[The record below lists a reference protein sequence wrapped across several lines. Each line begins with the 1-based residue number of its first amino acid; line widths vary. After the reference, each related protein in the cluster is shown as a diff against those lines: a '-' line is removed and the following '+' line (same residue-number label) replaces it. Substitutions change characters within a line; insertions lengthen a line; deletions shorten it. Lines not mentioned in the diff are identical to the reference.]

1 MKAPSLPLINL
12 PKSLVGFSRGLVAL
26 SLLGSLVLGS
36 SKTQAADGTWNL
48 DGNGNWDLATT
59 APWLN
64 GIVASGIG
72 SNAYFNTL
80 NISANTTVTLTE
92 SLTIGNLYFGDV
104 PAGQNWTLARTG
116 AAELT
121 LQTSSGGPLITIDNG
136 TTTIS
141 AALAGTQGFTKAGSG
156 TLVLSGSNTLT
167 GGITV
172 SAGTLDIWSASTSNN
187 IDLAAGTILAVSNPN
202 SSSSGNNITTISGN
216 ITGSG
221 RINKT
226 NSNSTLVLT
235 GDSTSTGGT
244 TLGDGIIM
252 VGTGLNNGIG
262 TGTLTL
268 NRGALLST
276 DNNSRTFANTL
287 AMGGNPTLRFGAL
300 EGATTGL
307 GNLTFSSTTNVSLG
321 SEKTMTINNNTRV
334 TFKNSWSGNPG
345 WNITKAGTGTLV
357 LDGNITGANGVGLI
371 VNSGTLILNGSK
383 STVAPV
389 TVNSGGTLAGNSP
402 SMTGVF
408 TLNTGGAISPGDGG
422 IGTLT
427 ATNLTWNGEA
437 SGSFA
442 QMKFELG
449 NVGNLGLA
457 ATSDKLSLGAGILT
471 KGTGS
476 IFAFDFL
483 GTGSEGN
490 TYTLLTF
497 GSTGFS
503 VGDFSYT
510 NLAGGLS
517 GTFTLQGNSLMFSV
531 VPEPQTYVLLAVG
544 LMAVLLVR
552 RKQRA

>member
-1 MKAPSLPLINL
+1 MKAPSLPPINL
-12 PKSLVGFSRGLVAL
+12 PKSLLGFSRGLVAL
-26 SLLGSLVLGS
+26 SLLGSLALGS
-36 SKTQAADGTWNL
+36 SKAQAADGTWTLN
-48 DGNGNWDLATT
+48 GNGNWNSTT
-59 APWLN
+59 PAPWAGGN
-64 GIVASGIG
+64 IASGVG
-72 SNAYFNTL
+72 SNAYFNT
-80 NISANTTVTLTE
+80 IDITANTTVTLTE
-92 SLTIGNLYFGDV
+92 NLTIGNLYFGDTGSSV
-104 PAGQNWTLARTG
+104 QNWNLVRTG

-141 AALAGTQGFTKAGSG
+141 AALAGNQGFTKAGSG
-156 TLVLSGSNTLT
+156 TLILSGNNTLT
-167 GGITV
+167 GAITV
-172 SAGTLDIWSASTSNN
+172 NAGTLDIWSASTSNN
-187 IDLAAGTILAVSNPN
+187 INLAAGTVLAVSNPTT
-202 SSSSGNNITTISGN
+202 GGITTISGN

-226 NSNSTLVLT
+226 NSSSTLVLT
-235 GDSTSTGGT
+235 GDSTFTGGT
-244 TLGDGIIM
+244 TLSDGIIA
-252 VGTGLNNGIG
+252 VGSGLNNGIG

-268 NRGALLST
+268 NRGALLAT
-276 DNNSRTFANTL
+276 DNNARTFANTI
-287 AMGGNPTLRFGAL
+287 AMGGSTTLRFGAT

-307 GNLTFSSTTNVSLG
+307 GDLTFTSTANTSLG
-321 SEKTMTINNNTRV
+321 SDKTFTINNSTRV
-334 TFKNSWSGNPG
+334 TFKNSWFGNPG
-345 WNITKAGTGTLV
+345 WNINKAGTGTLV

-383 STVAPV
+383 TTAGAI

-457 ATSDKLSLGAGILT
+457 ATSDKLSLGSGILT

-483 GTGSEGN
+483 GTGAAGD

-497 GSTGFS
+497 GSTDFL
-503 VGDFSYT
+503 VGDFSYS

-517 GTFTLQGNSLMFSV
+517 GTFTLQGNSLLFSV
-531 VPEPQTYVLLAVG
+531 VPEPQTYALLAAG
-544 LMAVLLVR
+544 LMAVLFLR